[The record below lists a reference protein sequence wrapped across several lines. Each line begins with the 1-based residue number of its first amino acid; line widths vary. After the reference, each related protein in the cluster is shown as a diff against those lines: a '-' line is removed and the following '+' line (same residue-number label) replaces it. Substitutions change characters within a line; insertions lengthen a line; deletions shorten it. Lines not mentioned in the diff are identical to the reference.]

1 MTAIV
6 ASLVSAV
13 LHAFFELIFVY
24 LEAVSCKTTVI
35 HYFIVCF
42 NARFGWIPFVNF
54 FSSLAGFDEESTG
67 NQEDLNYEGM
77 KSKLCGIR
85 F

>member
-1 MTAIV
+1 MHAGKNELDVDMTVIL
-6 ASLVSAV
+6 ASLICAL
-13 LHAFFELIFVY
+13 LHAVFEMIFVS

-54 FSSLAGFDEESTG
+54 FSSLAGFDEDAS
-67 NQEDLNYEGM
+67 N
-77 KSKLCGIR
+77 
-85 F
+85 